1 LFRALKI
8 KIVLMTRQRN
18 KILKIADRHGWDT
31 ANEYLDDPLADNN
44 EDTFK
49 LRGEVELWRFGCN
62 SDKMSCFCLARAEF
76 REVVNKDTAS
86 AVDIS
91 SPV

>member
-1 LFRALKI
+1 MELSLH
-8 KIVLMTRQRN
+8 V
-18 KILKIADRHGWDT
+18 
-31 ANEYLDDPLADNN
+31 
-44 EDTFK
+44 
-49 LRGEVELWRFGCN
+49 EVELWRFGCN